1 MGCMYHILLLKPA
14 INDIAEYLGIN
25 KRSVDLD
32 IYDLLHK
39 IKRIKKS
46 DN

>member
-1 MGCMYHILLLKPA
+1 MSCFAFEASIK
-14 INDIAEYLGIN
+14 DFAESLGIN